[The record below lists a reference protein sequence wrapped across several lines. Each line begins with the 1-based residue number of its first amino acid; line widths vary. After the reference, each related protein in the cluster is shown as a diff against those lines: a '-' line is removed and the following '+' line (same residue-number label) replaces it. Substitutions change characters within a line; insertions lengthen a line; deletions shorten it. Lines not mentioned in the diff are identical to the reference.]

1 MRRCY
6 KSRPFWP
13 AKLIGAAGF
22 RRSGRLDGFDVLT
35 WFGLIRATLLARETA
50 CLSAEH
56 RAEVDRLLAGDV
68 DRLERLGDNRLV
80 AEAKKLAYRLDPAS
94 ALRRTSKAAADRRVS
109 IRPAPD
115 TVAYV
120 TALLPVAQG
129 VAVHTALSRHADS
142 MKAQGDPRT
151 RGQLMADAL
160 FTDPVT
166 GQLAAMDARRR
177 YFTAGQRQFF
187 VIRDQICRTP
197 WCDAPVRHADHVVPV
212 EDGGETSL
220 ENGQGLCEACNH
232 AKQATGWR
240 ARPRPSR
247 SQVETTTPTGHRYVS
262 EPPPLPGHQPPARA
276 PVTALED
283 RFRKLLTNAA

>member
-1 MRRCY
+1 M
-6 KSRPFWP
+6 
-13 AKLIGAAGF
+13 
-22 RRSGRLDGFDVLT
+22 
-35 WFGLIRATLLARETA
+35 
-50 CLSAEH
+50 
-56 RAEVDRLLAGDV
+56 
-68 DRLERLGDNRLV
+68 
-80 AEAKKLAYRLDPAS
+80 
-94 ALRRTSKAAADRRVS
+94 
-109 IRPAPD
+109 
-115 TVAYV
+115 
-120 TALLPVAQG
+120 
-129 VAVHTALSRHADS
+129 HTALSKHADS
-142 MKAQGDPRT
+142 RKAQGDPRT
-151 RGQLMADAL
+151 RGQIMADALVTRVTGQADAEGVDAEVQLVITDRALLGAAGDRQEPAHLSGYGPIPAEVARRIVKAADKAWIRRL

-166 GQLAAMDARRR
+166 GQLAAIDARRR
-177 YFTAGQRQFF
+177 YFTAGQRQFL

-276 PVTALED
+276 SVTALED
-283 RFRKLLTNAA
+283 RFRKILTNAA